1 MNGLELAA
9 FQPAGLAR
17 PAAAGARGFDAALAN
32 PPEKKAMDAARDFEA
47 MFLRILLSEM
57 RSTVVKSGLF
67 GKGLATDI
75 YEDMLFSQIA
85 DTLAAAKP
93 GTGVKETIYNAII
106 RSESVKNRP
115 DSADNSGV
123 PQSPYGVV
131 AEPADLTGAA
141 G

>member
-1 MNGLELAA
+1 MH
-9 FQPAGLAR
+9 
-17 PAAAGARGFDAALAN
+17 AL
-32 PPEKKAMDAARDFEA
+32 EKKAMDAARDFEA
-47 MFLRILLSEM
+47 LFLRILLSEM

-106 RSESVKNRP
+106 SAESVKYRP

-123 PQSPYGVV
+123 PQSPYGVI
-131 AEPADLTGAA
+131 AESAELTGAA